1 MEVTTIKVRKS
12 TSQRLKDIS
21 LVRGRRESI
30 EQIILELLEVYSAR
44 G

>member
-30 EQIILELLEVYSAR
+30 EQIILELLEVYNAR